1 MEEPPNFHK
10 AKSVLPPFSN
20 LQAAKAFEVLGDAVD
35 EDMTEENSK
44 VFQKRDRLFA
54 VLKNAQLDVQHA
66 ENLWMIEERL
76 KKIDTL

>member
-1 MEEPPNFHK
+1 
-10 AKSVLPPFSN
+10 
-20 LQAAKAFEVLGDAVD
+20 
-35 EDMTEENSK
+35 MTEENSK

>member
-1 MEEPPNFHK
+1 MRASDVSGE
-10 AKSVLPPFSN
+10 AI
-20 LQAAKAFEVLGDAVD
+20 D

-76 KKIDTL
+76 KKIDSIQKAKDYGVH